1 MSIINSNSFAFLYE
15 DLGHLFIF
23 FLCSL
28 PLCTRV
34 RVRGCVCVGGGGGGG
49 GDGGSD
55 GNEDSFPV
63 FSLIK
68 FGNSVRMEN

>member
-1 MSIINSNSFAFLYE
+1 MMSIINSNSFAFLYE

-28 PLCTRV
+28 PLCTRAH
-34 RVRGCVCVGGGGGGG
+34 VRGCVCVGGGG

-63 FSLIK
+63 FPLTK
-68 FGNSVRMEN
+68 FGNLVRMEN